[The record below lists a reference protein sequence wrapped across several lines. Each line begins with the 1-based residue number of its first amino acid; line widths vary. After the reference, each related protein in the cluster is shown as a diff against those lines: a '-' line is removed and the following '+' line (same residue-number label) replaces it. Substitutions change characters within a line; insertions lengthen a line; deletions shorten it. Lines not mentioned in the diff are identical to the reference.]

1 MSGRTEIIN
10 IKNPSDNVLKILKKM
25 QSRKEQ
31 RHTDFLNGGLITKL
45 QIKNDTIGDRP
56 LLYH

>member
-10 IKNPSDNVLKILKKM
+10 IKNPSDKVLKIHKKI

-31 RHTDFLNGGLITKL
+31 RHTDFLNELHTT
-45 QIKNDTIGDRP
+45 NP
-56 LLYH
+56 